1 MVRFPSNSSKKSL
14 KQRLDFP
21 DNKGLQ
27 LWSDLLKFEAEQS
40 LKERL
45 VFLEKM
51 DCNYGQISLK
61 FMLKNH
67 SNNVRFPLNL
77 KQKIIDQRL
86 DFSNKKELQLW
97 LDFLQFQAEK
107 CLKQRLVFSKKNGLQ
122 LSSDFL
128 QMQAKNIETML
139 GFLR

>member
-1 MVRFPSNSSKKSL
+1 M
-14 KQRLDFP
+14 
-21 DNKGLQ
+21 Q

-77 KQKIIDQRL
+77 KQKIIEQRL

-97 LDFLQFQAEK
+97 SDFLQFQAIK
-107 CLKQRLVFSKKNGLQ
+107 LLKKWLDFSDKKGLQ
-122 LSSDFL
+122 LWLDLLLIQS
-128 QMQAKNIETML
+128 
-139 GFLR
+139 